1 MLQCSGTCVGAGV
14 GGGWGRVA
22 HSVLDPRFLQFL
34 CSCPLG
40 RDNFTSDGEPCP
52 DTPRPDDR
60 QLVCP
65 TWRSQRGQ
73 LESPWRG
80 FSPSGMVNEW
90 QLDCWKALKILL
102 MNWPQARWAEA
113 QGRWC
118 NADPVLGWPEK
129 EVGGFRDAIPVPAQS
144 TRGDEIIQ
152 GPETLLWLEQ
162 NPVGPLGWRTCLIW
176 SKRPENEWY
185 LCIPG
190 EMLWG
195 GERCKCLL
203 VVVLKVWGG
212 IC

>member
-14 GGGWGRVA
+14 GSGWGRVA
-22 HSVLDPRFLQFL
+22 HSVLDPRFLQLL

-60 QLVCP
+60 QPVCP
-65 TWRSQRGQ
+65 TWSSQRGH

-80 FSPSGMVNEW
+80 FTT
-90 QLDCWKALKILL
+90 
-102 MNWPQARWAEA
+102 QAFLH
-113 QGRWC
+113 
-118 NADPVLGWPEK
+118 LGWWMNGSWTVGKLLKYFWWAGLKQGGLRPRVDEK
-129 EVGGFRDAIPVPAQS
+129 EVGSFHDAIPSPAQS
-144 TRGDEIIQ
+144 TRGGEIIQ